1 MYIGKMKW
9 SLKLGNVK
17 GIGIYLH
24 WTFALLILWIFMSH
38 LNAGQSASQAMAGV
52 GFILALF
59 ACVVLHE
66 FGHAFTAMHYG
77 IRTRDITLLP
87 IGGVARLESIPQNP
101 AQEFWV
107 SLAGPAVN
115 GAIIVA
121 ILILLSLSGGIHRLA
136 ENDWLKTS
144 FLERLM
150 WVNLFIGTFNLLPA
164 FPMDG
169 GRILRAI
176 LASRLGR
183 PRATRIAATTGQAMA
198 ILFCIIGFMNNPFLV
213 FIGIFVYLGAQSE
226 ASQVQIESTLEG
238 LKVRDAMITKYRSLS
253 AQDTLTTAVE
263 ELLAGSQQDF
273 PVYHEQEMLGLLRRN
288 DLVQALHDGKKGAT
302 IREAMNG
309 EWTPVDQFDDL
320 TRTLESMTNLQC
332 ATLPVTGNGKMVGLL
347 TLENIGEL
355 ILINSALSESSSAR
369 TKTLS

>member
-1 MYIGKMKW
+1 MKW
-9 SLKLGNVK
+9 SLKLGSVK
-17 GIGIYLH
+17 GISIYLH

-38 LNAGQSASQAMAGV
+38 LNAGQSASQAMAAV

-59 ACVVLHE
+59 TCVVLHE
-66 FGHAFTAMHYG
+66 FGHAFTALHYG
-77 IRTRDITLLP
+77 IHTRDITLLP

-136 ENDWLKTS
+136 ENDWLKTG

-176 LASRLGR
+176 LASRIGR

-198 ILFCIIGFMNNPFLV
+198 ILFGIIGFMSNPFLV

-226 ASQVQIESTLEG
+226 ASQVKIESTLEG
-238 LKVRDAMITKYRSLS
+238 LKVRDAMITKYRTLS
-253 AQDTLTTAVE
+253 AQDTLATAVE

-273 PVYHEQEMLGLLRRN
+273 PVCNNEQMLGLLRRN
-288 DLVQALHDGKKGAT
+288 ELVQALHDGRQEST
-302 IREAMNG
+302 ISEVMKS
-309 EWTPVDQFDDL
+309 EWNPVDQFDDL
-320 TRTLESMTNLQC
+320 TRTLESMTSLQC
-332 ATLPVTGNGKMVGLL
+332 STLPVTGNGKMVGLL

-355 ILINSALSESSSAR
+355 ILINSALSENHLTRKKMQS
-369 TKTLS
+369 

>member
-1 MYIGKMKW
+1 MKW
-9 SLKLGNVK
+9 SLKLGSVK

-38 LNAGQSASQAMAGV
+38 LNEGQSASQAIAGV

-66 FGHAFTAMHYG
+66 FGHAFTALHYG
-77 IRTRDITLLP
+77 IHTRDITLLP

-115 GAIIVA
+115 AAIAVA
-121 ILILLSLSGGIHRLA
+121 ILILLSVSGGIHRLA
-136 ENDWLKTS
+136 ENDWLRTS

-169 GRILRAI
+169 GRILRAA
-176 LASRLGR
+176 LASRIGR

-198 ILFCIIGFMNNPFLV
+198 ILFGIVGFLSNPFLV

-226 ASQVQIESTLEG
+226 ASQVKIESTLEG
-238 LKVRDAMITKYRSLS
+238 LKVRDAMITKYRTLS
-253 AQDTLTTAVE
+253 AQDTLATAVE

-273 PVYHEQEMLGLLRRN
+273 PVGNNEQMFGLLRRN
-288 DLVQALHDGKKGAT
+288 ELVQALHDGRQEST
-302 IREAMNG
+302 IGEMMSG
-309 EWTPVDQFDDL
+309 EWNPVDQFDDL
-320 TRTLESMTNLQC
+320 TRTLESMSSLQC
-332 ATLPVTGNGKMVGLL
+332 TTLPVTGNGKMVGLL

-355 ILINSALSESSSAR
+355 ILINSALSENHLTRKKMQS
-369 TKTLS
+369 